1 MAGNSTSLSEVFARL
16 FRRVP
21 KRASRREQLQELYA
35 QRVEIHLSLR
45 QLCRDRSE
53 TRGLEKRLRLVE
65 ADIENLG
72 GTN

>member
-45 QLCRDRSE
+45 QLRRDRSE
-53 TRGLEKRLRLVE
+53 TRGLEKRLGLVE
-65 ADIENLG
+65 AEIGNLG